1 MYRLRSLGS
10 RETGY
15 DAVSREVRI
24 QEIIIFLP
32 GSLNQAFYS
41 AFVRRVRPQNDN
53 FFRGFFEERCFS
65 FAAPTK
71 WQTYFL

>member
-15 DAVSREVRI
+15 EAVSSEVRI

-32 GSLNQAFYS
+32 RSFNLASYS
-41 AFVRRVRPQNDN
+41 AFGKRVGPQND
-53 FFRGFFEERCFS
+53 FILGFFEEGRFF
-65 FAAPTK
+65 FASPTK
-71 WQTYFL
+71 WQILFL

>member
-1 MYRLRSLGS
+1 MYSFRSLGS
-10 RETGY
+10 RETGNE
-15 DAVSREVRI
+15 AVSSEVRI

-32 GSLNQAFYS
+32 GSLNEAFYS

-53 FFRGFFEERCFS
+53 FFRGSFEEGRFL

-71 WQTYFL
+71 S

>member
-15 DAVSREVRI
+15 EAVSIEVRI
-24 QEIIIFLP
+24 QGIIIFLL
-32 GSLNQAFYS
+32 GSLNLATYS
-41 AFVRRVRPQNDN
+41 AFVKRVGPQNDN
-53 FFRGFFEERCFS
+53 FIRGFFEEGSFS

-71 WQTYFL
+71 WQI